1 MLDDSTMKHSTVIQ
15 IEMVSAM
22 RLLTPLNYQ
31 GLSLVTINTPKPEV
45 NSAKRKLTPIAV
57 HNILFKTSDAVHT
70 TSLLPFNNYICLTIC
85 IPLWQNY
92 RERST
97 HFESPSSERP
107 VLSSFSPMFDIICN
121 YSSIVLVLMYPWIKL

>member
-1 MLDDSTMKHSTVIQ
+1 MLDDSTMKHSTVCQ

-45 NSAKRKLTPIAV
+45 NRAKRKLTPIAV
-57 HNILFKTSDAVHT
+57 HKISFKTSDAVHT
-70 TSLLPFNNYICLTIC
+70 TSLLSFNNYIYLTIF

-92 RERST
+92 LER
-97 HFESPSSERP
+97 
-107 VLSSFSPMFDIICN
+107 
-121 YSSIVLVLMYPWIKL
+121 